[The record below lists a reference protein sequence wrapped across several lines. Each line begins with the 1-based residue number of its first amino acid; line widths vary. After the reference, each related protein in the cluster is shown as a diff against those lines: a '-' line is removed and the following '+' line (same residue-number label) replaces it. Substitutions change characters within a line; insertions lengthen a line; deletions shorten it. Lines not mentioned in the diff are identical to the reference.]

1 VDIRLSITI
10 PRDSS
15 TLPLVRHLA
24 KHSVSEISVSRSC
37 TGDIEVALT
46 EACANVVEHTT
57 AEDEYSVEIQIT
69 DQRCDMRVIDTG
81 HGFDFESLGREDAES
96 TAEGGRGIQLMR
108 ALVDRIHFLSEP
120 ESGTVV
126 HFVKDLESDGN
137 RPAFVRARDSD

>member
-1 VDIRLSITI
+1 MDIKLSITI

-24 KHSVSEISVSRSC
+24 KHSLNEIRVSRSC
-37 TGDIEVALT
+37 IGDIEVALT

-81 HGFDFESLGREDAES
+81 HGFDFESLGREDADS

-126 HFVKDLESDGN
+126 HFVKDLEFDEDK
-137 RPAFVRARDSD
+137 PAYVRATGSD